1 MTFGDAYME
10 PKGKKRERTVIQGRE
25 MGEGQAEVKTTGNP
39 PQSEYTDRNARAAD
53 LASSQQK

>member
-1 MTFGDAYME
+1 
-10 PKGKKRERTVIQGRE
+10 